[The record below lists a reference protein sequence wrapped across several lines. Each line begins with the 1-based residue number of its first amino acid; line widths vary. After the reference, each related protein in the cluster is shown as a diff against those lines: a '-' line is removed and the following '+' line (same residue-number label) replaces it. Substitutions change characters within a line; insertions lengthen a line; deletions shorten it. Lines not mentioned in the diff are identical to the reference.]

1 MKQSTDLSSLSDEE
15 IFALYEEKKKHASKL
30 HNKQMSI
37 KILLNSLYGAC
48 ANPYFLYFRPT
59 IAASITKTGQLSV
72 RWAEKSIN
80 EYLNRILKTEGVD
93 YVVYCDTDSVYV
105 NMSELVNNFFDSK
118 DNDPERLAKIEKF
131 LDNVCDVKVGKAIR
145 DGYEDL
151 ASMMNSYRQ
160 AMSMKREKINNRG
173 LFIAKKR
180 NILSTLNSEGV
191 HYSTPKISVTGVE
204 AVRSSTPAVC
214 RKKMMDV
221 YELVIN
227 KTEEDLQQ
235 FVSDFREEFI
245 NLQPSEIGKVSGTP
259 DIESYMEGDTYKKGC
274 PIHIRGCIVYNKMI
288 KKMKLEEKYELIRSG
303 DKIKFLY
310 LKEPNIFGENIISF
324 PDTLPREFDL
334 DNYIDYDLQFEKVF
348 LSPIQIVLDTIGWSW
363 EKKTTLESFFS

>member
-1 MKQSTDLSSLSDEE
+1 MKNLEEMTDEQLADYFASLKRE
-15 IFALYEEKKKHASKL
+15 AAKL
-30 HNKQMSI
+30 HNGQMSI
-37 KILLNSLYGAC
+37 KILMNSLYGAT
-48 ANPYFLYFRPT
+48 ANQFFIYY
-59 IAASITKTGQLSV
+59 IAAMAESITTSGQLSV
-72 RWAEKSIN
+72 KTSEKSVN
-80 EYLNRILKTEGVD
+80 AYMNKILGTTGVD
-93 YVVYCDTDSVYV
+93 YTIYIDTDSNYFSFADLVKKVYGKT
-105 NMSELVNNFFDSK
+105 NIDK
-118 DNDPERLAKIEKF
+118 DEGEKFIDKVAKEKIEK
-131 LDNVCDVKVGKAIR
+131 VIA
-145 DGYEDL
+145 DGYQHL
-151 ASMMNSYRQ
+151 ADTLNAYKNTMV
-160 AMSMKREKINNRG
+160 MKREKINNRG

-214 RKKMMDV
+214 RKKMMEV

-235 FVSDFREEFI
+235 FVSDFRDEFVK
-245 NLQPSEIGKVSGTP
+245 LAPSEIGKVSGTN
-259 DIESYMEGDTYKKGC
+259 DIDAYMENGTYKKGC
-274 PIHIRGCIVYNKMI
+274 PIHIRGCIVYNNMI

-324 PDTLPREFDL
+324 PDTLPREFNL
-334 DNYIDYDLQFEKVF
+334 DSYIDYDMQFEKVF

>member
-1 MKQSTDLSSLSDEE
+1 MIDLEQMSDDDLLK
-15 IFALYEEKKKHASKL
+15 LYEDKKKSASQL

-48 ANPYFLYFRPT
+48 ANPHFIYFKPT
-59 IAASITKTGQLSV
+59 IASSITKTGQLSV
-72 RWAEKSIN
+72 MWAEKNIN
-80 EYLNRILKTEGVD
+80 EYMNRALKTDGVD
-93 YVVYCDTDSVYV
+93 YVIYCDTDSVYV
-105 NMSELVNNFFDSK
+105 NFGPLVASIFGDNNPDMEQGES
-118 DNDPERLAKIEKF
+118 F
-131 LDNVCDVKVGKAIR
+131 LDKVCEVKISKVIAE
-145 DGYEDL
+145 GYTAL
-151 ASMMNSYRQ
+151 AEMMNSYRQ

-214 RKKMMDV
+214 RKKMMEV

-227 KTEEDLQQ
+227 KTEADLQD
-235 FVSDFREEFI
+235 FVAEFRDEFVK
-245 NLQPSEIGKVSGTP
+245 LPPSEIGKVSGTN
-259 DIESYMEGDTYKKGC
+259 DIDAYMENGSYKKGC
-274 PIHIRGCIVYNKMI
+274 PIHIRGCIVYNNMI
-288 KKMKLEEKYELIRSG
+288 KSMKLEDKYDLIRSG
-303 DKIKFLY
+303 DKIKFIY

-324 PDTLPREFDL
+324 PDTLPREFNI
-334 DNYIDYDLQFEKVF
+334 DNYIDHDLQFDKVF

-363 EKKTTLESFFS
+363 EKKTTLEGFFS

>member
-1 MKQSTDLSSLSDEE
+1 MTDFSQISDEDLLR
-15 IFALYEEKKKHASKL
+15 LYEEKKKIASNL

-48 ANPYFLYFRPT
+48 ANPHFIYFRPT
-59 IAASITKTGQLSV
+59 IASSITKTGQLAV
-72 RWAEKSIN
+72 MWAEKSIN
-80 EYLNRILKTEGVD
+80 DYMNRALKTNGVD
-93 YVVYCDTDSVYV
+93 YVIYCDTDSVYV
-105 NMSELVNNFFDSK
+105 NFGPLMESTFGNKNVEL
-118 DNDPERLAKIEKF
+118 EQAETF
-131 LDNVCDVKVGKAIR
+131 LDKVCQVKISDVISG
-145 DGYEDL
+145 GYANL
-151 ASMMNSYRQ
+151 AETLNSYRQ

-191 HYSTPKISVTGVE
+191 HYSNPKISVTGVE

-214 RKKMMDV
+214 RKKMMEV

-227 KTEEDLQQ
+227 KTEADLQQ
-235 FVSDFREEFI
+235 FVADFRDEFVKLSP
-245 NLQPSEIGKVSGTP
+245 NEIGKVSGTP
-259 DIESYMEGDTYKKGC
+259 DIESYMEGNTYKKGC
-274 PIHIRGCIVYNKMI
+274 PIHIRGCIVYNNMLKN
-288 KKMKLEEKYELIRSG
+288 MKLDEKYELIRSG

-324 PDTLPREFDL
+324 PDTLPREFNL
-334 DNYIDYDLQFEKVF
+334 DGYIDYDLQFEKVF

>member
-1 MKQSTDLSSLSDEE
+1 MTDLGQLTDEE
-15 IFALYEEKKKHASKL
+15 LLKLYEEKKKTASKL

-48 ANPYFLYFRPT
+48 ANPYFIYFRPT
-59 IAASITKTGQLSV
+59 IASSITKTGQLSV
-72 RWAEKSIN
+72 MWAEKVIN
-80 EYLNRILKTEGVD
+80 EYMNRALKTSGVD
-93 YVVYCDTDSVYV
+93 YVIYCDTDSVYV
-105 NMSELVNNFFDSK
+105 NFGPLMESAFGGKGVD
-118 DNDPERLAKIEKF
+118 LAQGEEF
-131 LDNVCDVKVGKAIR
+131 LDKVCQVKISDVISK
-145 DGYEDL
+145 GYRDL
-151 ASMMNSYRQ
+151 AETLNSYRQ

-214 RKKMMDV
+214 RKKMMEV
-221 YELVIN
+221 YELAIN
-227 KTEEDLQQ
+227 KTEVDLQTYVTN
-235 FVSDFREEFI
+235 FRDDFMK
-245 NLQPSEIGKVSGTP
+245 LSPGEIGKVSGTN
-259 DIESYMEGDTYKKGC
+259 DIDSYMEGENYKKGC
-274 PIHIRGCIVYNKMI
+274 PIHIRGCIVYNNMI

-324 PDTLPREFDL
+324 PDTLPREFNL

-348 LSPIQIVLDTIGWSW
+348 LAPIQIVLDAIGWSW